1 MAGYQKDYYHALQV
15 DPEAEPE
22 VIQAAYRRLA
32 QKHHPDAGG
41 NDARMQELNEAY
53 ALLLDPDR
61 RAAYDRWYA
70 EHRRADP
77 SSSSRPSSLPLW
89 RALLPT
95 ILTLTILV
103 VLVLD
108 LLRLGIR
115 GLPEITFVLVGIG
128 WLIYHLSGLRSRWRD
143 GGDQ

>member
-32 QKHHPDAGG
+32 HKHHPDIGG
-41 NDARMQELNEAY
+41 DDARMQELNEAY
-53 ALLLDPDR
+53 AVLVDPDR
-61 RAAYDRWYA
+61 RADYDRWCA
-70 EHRRADP
+70 EHPTERSSP
-77 SSSSRPSSLPLW
+77 SRSPSLPLW

-95 ILTLTILV
+95 ILTLTVLV

-108 LLRLGIR
+108 VLRLGIR
-115 GLPEITFVLVGIG
+115 GLPEITFVLVGVG